1 MATTWMKAI
10 HRGGGIAA
18 ALGRSTDYI
27 SNPEKTN
34 RGELIDSFGCEPLT
48 AQSEF
53 LLSKRLYEQ
62 KTGRDQGGHDVIAY
76 HVRMSWGPGE
86 VTAAQALELGRELA
100 LRWTKG
106 KHQFIVAAH
115 TNTNNPHA
123 HIIFNSVNLS
133 HDGKFQDFK
142 RSAIALRRVS
152 DRICLEH
159 GLSIIEKPG
168 LSKGHNRAE
177 YLVESRAPTLRDR
190 LRETIDAALRDC
202 KSFDDFLASMRDA
215 GCDIKHGKHLAFKA
229 QGQKKFIRCDSLGE
243 DYSEGAIRERIE
255 GKRIVAPKQK
265 TTMPM
270 PASTKPNLLIDIQ
283 AKIQQG
289 YGRGF
294 EHFAKIQNLKTAA
307 KTLIFLQE
315 HGLTDYGQLMA
326 QADTASKSYNQ
337 SSDRIKVVEARLGE
351 IALLQKHIG
360 AYSKTRDTYKQYRDS
375 GWSKKFHAGH
385 ESDILLH
392 RAAKK
397 HFDSLGLTRLPSMQS
412 LRQEYA
418 ALAAEKRK
426 LYQSYRSEK
435 ENMVAL
441 LNAKYNVDRLL
452 GTDSAHEKPQERSDS
467 VR

>member
-18 ALGRSTDYI
+18 ALGRSVDYI
-27 SNPEKTN
+27 ENPDKTED
-34 RGELIDSFGCEPLT
+34 GELIVGFECEPLT

-76 HVRMSWGPGE
+76 HVRMSFKPGE
-86 VTAAQALELGRELA
+86 VSAEQALELGRELA

-152 DRICLEH
+152 DRICLER
-159 GLSIIEKPG
+159 GLSVIEKPG
-168 LSKGHNRAE
+168 LSKGHNRTE
-177 YLVESRAPTLRDR
+177 YLGESRAPTLRDR

-202 KSFDDFLASMRDA
+202 KSFDDFLAAMRDA
-215 GCDIKHGKHLAFKA
+215 GCEIKHGKHLAFKA
-229 QGQKKFIRCDSLGE
+229 SGQKRFIRCDSLGE
-243 DYSEGAIRERIE
+243 DYSVAVIRERIE

-360 AYSKTRDTYKQYRDS
+360 AYSKTRDTYKQYRES
-375 GWSKKFHAGH
+375 GWGKKFYAEH

-397 HFDSLGLTRLPSMQS
+397 HFDSLGLMRLPSMQS

>member
-1 MATTWMKAI
+1 MSEQIELMIRQVKLGGMA
-10 HRGGGIAA
+10 
-18 ALGRSTDYI
+18 
-27 SNPEKTN
+27 
-34 RGELIDSFGCEPLT
+34 
-48 AQSEF
+48 
-53 LLSKRLYEQ
+53 
-62 KTGRDQGGHDVIAY
+62 
-76 HVRMSWGPGE
+76 
-86 VTAAQALELGRELA
+86 
-100 LRWTKG
+100 KG

-159 GLSIIEKPG
+159 GLSVIEKPG

-177 YLVESRAPTLRDR
+177 YLGESRTRIVRDK
-190 LRETIDAALRDC
+190 LRELIDATLRDC
-202 KSFDDFLASMRDA
+202 KSFDAFLAAMRDA
-215 GCDIKHGKHLAFKA
+215 CCEIKHGKHLAFKA

-255 GKRIVAPKQK
+255 GKRVVALRQK

-315 HGLTDYGQLMA
+315 RGLTDYGQLMA

-375 GWSKKFHAGH
+375 GWSKKFYAEH
-385 ESDILLH
+385 ESDILLY

-397 HFDSLGLTRLPSMQS
+397 HFDSLGLPRLPSMQS
-412 LRQEYA
+412 LRQKYA
-418 ALAAEKRK
+418 TLEAEKRK
-426 LYQSYRSEK
+426 LYQSYRGEK

-452 GTDSAHEKPQERSDS
+452 GVDPAREKTQERSDS